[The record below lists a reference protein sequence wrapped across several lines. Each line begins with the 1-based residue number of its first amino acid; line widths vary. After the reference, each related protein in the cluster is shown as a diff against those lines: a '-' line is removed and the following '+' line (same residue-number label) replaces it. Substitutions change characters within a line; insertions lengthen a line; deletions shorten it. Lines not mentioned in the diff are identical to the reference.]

1 MAGLGTNVGTDFTL
15 RARMNGFTSFQ
26 GENVQ
31 LWFYALQGTNNG
43 FMNDRFLPS
52 VHLEVIEG
60 ELISVTFQNQSSD
73 DHTIHWHGLDVD
85 QANDGVESTSMAIPP
100 FGNFTYQFIAP
111 HAGTYH
117 YHCHIDTVV
126 HYHRGMAGAV
136 IVRPPGGQTDVAWEG
151 GPQIDE
157 EVLWHLTTYD
167 LAWESEN
174 QSSNITARHR
184 PNVFLLNGRESADA
198 QTCPF
203 TVVKTG
209 LNKNAYVRVVNQAY
223 QFARFSLG
231 GLPFQIVATDGRP
244 LANPIKTDNWMMGT
258 GERYDIMF
266 SSSVPYK
273 SLATIEYLD
282 PYDSTVVGTVSTV
295 IEIENPT
302 PALSRVD
309 GSSS

>member
-1 MAGLGTNVGTDFTL
+1 MAGLGTNVGTDFTV
-15 RARMNGFTSFQ
+15 RARMNGFTSFAGQ
-26 GENVQ
+26 NVQ

-52 VHLEVIEG
+52 VHLEVPEG
-60 ELISVTFQNQSSD
+60 ELISITFQNQSSD

-111 HAGTYH
+111 FPGTYH

-136 IVRPPGGQTDVAWEG
+136 IVRPPGGETDLAWVG
-151 GPQIDE
+151 GPTFDE

-167 LAWESEN
+167 LAWETETE
-174 QSSNITARHR
+174 SSAITARHR
-184 PNVFLLNGRESADA
+184 PGVFLLNGRESADA
-198 QTCPF
+198 QVCPF
-203 TVVKTG
+203 TIVEMDINEK
-209 LNKNAYVRVVNQAY
+209 AYVRVVNQAY

-244 LANPIKTDNWMMGT
+244 MPQPITTDNWVIGT

-266 SSSVPYK
+266 SSNVPYK

-282 PYDSTVVGTVSTV
+282 EYDSNVIGTVSTV
-295 IEIENPT
+295 IDISD
-302 PALSRVD
+302 PAATITRD
-309 GSSS
+309 GS